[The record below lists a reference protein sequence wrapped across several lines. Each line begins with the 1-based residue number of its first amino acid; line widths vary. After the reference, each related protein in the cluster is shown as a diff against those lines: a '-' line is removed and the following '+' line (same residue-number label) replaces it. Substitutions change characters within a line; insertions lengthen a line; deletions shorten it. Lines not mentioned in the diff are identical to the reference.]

1 MSELAAQHETALPM
15 RELSALALRRN
26 GNGAELLAVGDE
38 DFSVLISELDEHGV
52 AGRTKREDLFPV
64 LLLRGIDLGGGS
76 GFEGIAADG
85 EGLVVILQEE
95 RSRLLVFDA
104 NLRRLEQTIEL
115 AVPRDTPDFGR
126 GWHTDTNKRGE
137 GLLLLKDGHVLVGR
151 QKDVYLIEFG
161 PHGAAP
167 LGVSADTVL
176 PADAAFELGAGELVP
191 LAWWPIE
198 ALKSANDLALGGDGR
213 VYVISSKTS
222 TIARL
227 LERLE
232 PGGDATPDQLW
243 TLAGTL
249 PPGDPDPQPEGLVLV
264 GECPLVAFDT
274 KFAGDNLLRFAA
286 I

>member
-1 MSELAAQHETALPM
+1 M
-15 RELSALALRRN
+15 
-26 GNGAELLAVGDE
+26 
-38 DFSVLISELDEHGV
+38 
-52 AGRTKREDLFPV
+52 
-64 LLLRGIDLGGGS
+64 
-76 GFEGIAADG
+76 
-85 EGLVVILQEE
+85 
-95 RSRLLVFDA
+95 
-104 NLRRLEQTIEL
+104 
-115 AVPRDTPDFGR
+115 
-126 GWHTDTNKRGE
+126 
-137 GLLLLKDGHVLVGR
+137 LVGR

-191 LAWWPIE
+191 LAWWPID

-227 LERLE
+227 PARLE

-249 PPGDPDPQPEGLVLV
+249 PPGDPEPQPEGLVLV

-274 KFAGDNLLRFAA
+274 KFAGDNLLRFDA